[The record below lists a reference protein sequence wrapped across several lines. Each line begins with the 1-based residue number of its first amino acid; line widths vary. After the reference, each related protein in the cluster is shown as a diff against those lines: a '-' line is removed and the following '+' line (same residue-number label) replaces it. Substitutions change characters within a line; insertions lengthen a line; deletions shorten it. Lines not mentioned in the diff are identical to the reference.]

1 MKSQQRWIRFTVC
14 AVAVAVVS
22 LVASGCGQDE
32 GDTAWETAVSAE
44 GAKVGDQESFDKRWR
59 SYREGVIAGLD
70 EMTRSLAS
78 ARKQATVADR
88 AEAEALTAR
97 VGSLRGDVLGEFDVP
112 RAEANAYR
120 AELESSFEALRED
133 VEAFLIRLGHSEDE
147 FAPWRSAE

>member
-1 MKSQQRWIRFTVC
+1 MRMPQTTKSFLAWVGLI
-14 AVAVAVVS
+14 AVVG
-22 LVASGCGQDE
+22 LGASGCDQGQ
-32 GDTAWETAVSAE
+32 GDTTWETAVSAA
-44 GAKVGDQESFDKRWR
+44 GAKTGDQEAFDERWR

-88 AEAEALTAR
+88 GEADALTAR
-97 VGSLRGDVLGEFDVP
+97 VGGLRSDLLGEFDAP
-112 RAEANAYR
+112 RSEANAYR

-133 VEAFLIRLGHSEDE
+133 VESFLIRLGHSEEE